1 MNSDFRCG
9 CRSLHPADSI
19 VAAAG
24 VAVGGRKI
32 QIIAETGLTKD
43 GRQLTEIAKAV
54 QPAGVSMLSCSS
66 DDTWTGML
74 QQNLQQR
81 LGRLQELKASA
92 HMPVVAEIMSA
103 DELDNLHDSV
113 DMLLVNGCNMQNF
126 ALLKKLGE
134 ARMPVLLKRGSA
146 ATIEEWLM
154 SAEYILAGG
163 NADVILC
170 EQGIRTSECHS
181 RNTLDLSAV
190 AAAKQLSH
198 LPVVAD
204 LGHSVD
210 GQWMTEPLAKA
221 AIAVGADGLMLRV
234 DDECCNSE
242 QALTAEV
249 FAGMLDSLRSV
260 ARVIGREI

>member
-32 QIIAETGLTKD
+32 PIIAEAGLGRN
-43 GRQLTEIAKAV
+43 GRQLTEIAEAV

-66 DDTWTGML
+66 AEAEWNSML
-74 QQNLQQR
+74 QQDQRQR
-81 LGRLQELKASA
+81 LHRLQELKAAA
-92 HMPVVAEIMSA
+92 HMPVIAEIMFA
-103 DELDNLHDSV
+103 DELDSMHDSV
-113 DMLLVNGCNMQNF
+113 DVVLVNGCNMQNF
-126 ALLKKLGE
+126 ALLKKLGQTDI
-134 ARMPVLLKRGSA
+134 PVLLKRGSS

-163 NADVILC
+163 NANVILC

-181 RNTLDLSAV
+181 RHTLDLSAV

-204 LGHSVD
+204 LSQSVD

-221 AIAVGADGLMLRV
+221 AIAVGADGLMV
-234 DDECCNSE
+234 SVSDESE
-242 QALTAEV
+242 QKAEAV
-249 FAGMLDSLRSV
+249 AVLLEKLRSV
-260 ARVIGREI
+260 ARIMGREI